1 MASQAKEYQTLILT
15 QKGELK
21 QIKIPIKQDITFE
34 YVKKLL
40 KSKIDI
46 DLVATYEYNNLFL
59 FLFSAPDGK
68 TGTENQTEL
77 PPPHDSIV
85 VFGDILIIA
94 STDKDWKN
102 PVPFTPVQYE
112 KFYQYI
118 FEGGVEDDEE
128 VVDEDNI
135 EPINENAEDE
145 EEEEIVEEEDNE
157 NENENDG
164 QDNVAN
170 NIIIDDDDDIA
181 PILHKSISKKKNAA
195 ITAFNNTGR
204 GKQQLLMQTKDFKEL
219 TINSSEDSKKNIREY
234 IHSILKKSVPD
245 FNSNVLENAIFKAT
259 IKESER
265 LHVIC
270 HWNNP
275 LFENLYTTIARRIV
289 TNLSKDSYI
298 KNGRLIQRLNEKEFT
313 IEELVAKKSYELYPE
328 IWKELSDRQI
338 MREQKLLEGNK
349 GMATDQFKC
358 HGCGKRESTYY
369 EMQTRSADEPM
380 TIFITC
386 LNCGKRWRQ

>member
-1 MASQAKEYQTLILT
+1 MAPQAKEFQTLILT

-21 QIKIPIKQDITFE
+21 QVKIPVKQEITVE

-40 KSKIDI
+40 KSKVDI

-68 TGTENQTEL
+68 AGTENQIEL

-85 VFGDILIIA
+85 VFGDILVIA

-102 PVPFTPVQYE
+102 PVPFTTAQYE

-118 FEGGVEDDEE
+118 FEGGAEE
-128 VVDEDNI
+128 EEEEEEVDEDEGEAI
-135 EPINENAEDE
+135 DENADDDEDEDIVEEADDEDE
-145 EEEEIVEEEDNE
+145 EE
-157 NENENDG
+157 
-164 QDNVAN
+164 NVAN
-170 NIIIDDDDDIA
+170 NVIIDDEDDDDA
-181 PILHKSISKKKNAA
+181 PVVHKAVSKKKSAANA
-195 ITAFNNTGR
+195 AFNNTGR

-219 TINSSEDSKKNIREY
+219 TINSSEDSKKKIREN
-234 IHSILKKSVPD
+234 ILSVLKKSVPEINPSD
-245 FNSNVLENAIFKAT
+245 LEIAIFKAT

-289 TNLSKDSYI
+289 TNMSKDSYI
-298 KNGRLIQRLNEKEFT
+298 KNGRLIQRLHEKEFT
-313 IEELVAKKSYELYPE
+313 LEELAAKNSYELYPE
-328 IWKELSDRQI
+328 IWKELSDRLI

-358 HGCGKRESTYY
+358 HGCGKRECTYY